1 MLGLKTQEGTALDSR
16 QLHPVAQHGQR
27 TGRNRPRSGLLS
39 RWSRV
44 RIPPGPHHFL
54 HDVEPGSD
62 QMLLFRVAAKKAC
75 VCASL
80 GLTSIREDSGWV
92 LDKKSSPPRAWGMT
106 LGSSSRMGSHKISVN
121 AGPHMPPNNCSAALG
136 DSLQR
141 QGLSPPV
148 THEEGRE
155 ISPQRMP

>member
-1 MLGLKTQEGTALDSR
+1 
-16 QLHPVAQHGQR
+16 
-27 TGRNRPRSGLLS
+27 
-39 RWSRV
+39 
-44 RIPPGPHHFL
+44 
-54 HDVEPGSD
+54 
-62 QMLLFRVAAKKAC
+62 MLLFRVAAKKAC